1 MTPAIKQLEQQNK
14 IFKIHQYQHDA
25 NVQSFGIE
33 AVEKLSLNAEQ
44 VFKTL
49 VICTDTNQ
57 LAVAIVPVMF
67 KLNLKAI
74 AKALKVKKVKMAE
87 GNRVEVST
95 GYVLGGVSPLG
106 QKKRLTTVID
116 VSAQR
121 FAHVFV
127 SGGKRG
133 LEIELTLQ
141 DLAKMCQATFADIAD
156 KSKNIES

>member
-1 MTPAIKQLEQQNK
+1 MTPAIKQLKQQK
-14 IFKIHQYQHDA
+14 KAFKIHQYQHDA
-25 NVQSFGIE
+25 NAQSFGHE

-74 AKALKVKKVKMAE
+74 ARALKVKKVKMAD

-106 QKKRLTTVID
+106 QKKSLTTVID
-116 VSAQR
+116 KSAQH
-121 FAHVFV
+121 FTHIFV

-133 LEIELTLQ
+133 LEIELSSQ
-141 DLAKMCQATFADIAD
+141 DLAKMCRAIFADIVV
-156 KSKNIES
+156 

>member
-1 MTPAIKQLEQQNK
+1 MTPAIKQLKQQK
-14 IFKIHQYQHDA
+14 KAFKIHQYQHDA
-25 NVQSFGIE
+25 NAQSFGHE

-74 AKALKVKKVKMAE
+74 AKTLKVKKVKMAD
-87 GNRVEVST
+87 GNRVEAST

-106 QKKRLTTVID
+106 QKKSLTTVID
-116 VSAQR
+116 KSAQH
-121 FAHVFV
+121 FTHIFV

-133 LEIELTLQ
+133 LEIELSSQ
-141 DLAKMCQATFADIAD
+141 DLAKMCRAIFADIVV
-156 KSKNIES
+156 

>member
-1 MTPAIKQLEQQNK
+1 MTPAINQLKKSFN
-14 IFKIHQYQHDA
+14 IHQYQHEA
-25 NVQSFGIE
+25 NAQSFGIE

-67 KLNLKAI
+67 KLNLKSI
-74 AKALKVKKVKMAE
+74 AKALKVKKVKMADA
-87 GNRVEVST
+87 NRVETTT

-106 QKKRLTTVID
+106 QKKSLITVID
-116 VSAQR
+116 KSAEHFNQI
-121 FAHVFV
+121 FV

-133 LEIELTLQ
+133 LEIELSPQ
-141 DLAKMCQATFADIAD
+141 DLAIMCRATFADIIA
-156 KSKNIES
+156 

>member
-1 MTPAIKQLEQQNK
+1 METVMTPAIRQLKKQK
-14 IFKIHQYQHDA
+14 ITFKTHQYQHDNSA
-25 NVQSFGIE
+25 LSFGVE
-33 AVEKLSLNAEQ
+33 AVEKLSLNAAQ

-74 AKALKVKKVKMAE
+74 AKALKVKKVKMAD
-87 GNRVEVST
+87 GNRVEAST

-106 QKKRLTTVID
+106 QKKKLTTIID
-116 VSAQR
+116 KSAQH
-121 FAHVFV
+121 FTHIFV

-133 LEIELTLQ
+133 LEIELSPQ
-141 DLAKMCQATFADIAD
+141 DLSKMCHASFVDI
-156 KSKNIES
+156 II